1 MLLANNRRVVVDP
14 HKLSF
19 LQAMGITVWES
30 RGSSTIEGA
39 AAQAELT
46 EAPIAQPLEE
56 ADSTIPTPDS
66 PSDADLISLERIVS
80 GCTRCGLHRTR
91 TQTVFGVGAPDARLM
106 IIGEAPG
113 ADEDRLGEPFVGRA
127 GRLLNAML
135 LAVGLKRESVYIAN
149 IIKCRPPKNRDPKP
163 EETAH
168 CAPYLKRQIELVRP
182 KVILA
187 VGRVAAQNLLGT
199 TTAIGRM
206 RGQIHREPA
215 SGTPLLVTYHPAYLL
230 RSPGEKRKSWEDL
243 KRARRML
250 EDPA

>member
-1 MLLANNRRVVVDP
+1 MTNNTRVVVDQR
-14 HKLSF
+14 KLSC
-19 LQAMGITVWES
+19 LNAMGVTVWAARGADRSSHQMAES
-30 RGSSTIEGA
+30 QPNAPSAAHVGPAST
-39 AAQAELT
+39 
-46 EAPIAQPLEE
+46 APGDNTTPVSE
-56 ADSTIPTPDS
+56 AD
-66 PSDADLISLERIVS
+66 LRSLERLVS
-80 GCTRCGLHRTR
+80 GCVRCGLHQTR
-91 TQTVFGVGAPDARLM
+91 TQTVFGVGASDAQLM

-113 ADEDRLGEPFVGRA
+113 ADEDRMGEPFVGRA

-135 LAVGLKRESVYIAN
+135 GAVGLTRESVYIAN

-163 EETAH
+163 EETAS

-199 TTAIGRM
+199 TTAIGRL
-206 RGQIHREPA
+206 RGQAHREPV

-243 KRARRML
+243 KHARRML
-250 EDPA
+250 EDPP

>member
-1 MLLANNRRVVVDP
+1 MENNRRVVLDQR
-14 HKLSF
+14 KLSC
-19 LQAMGITVWES
+19 LNAMGITAWES
-30 RGSSTIEGA
+30 RGAGRSPRPA
-39 AAQAELT
+39 VELPRA
-46 EAPIAQPLEE
+46 APIAANAPSPTGR
-56 ADSTIPTPDS
+56 ADAGAISIA
-66 PSDADLISLERIVS
+66 DADLNTLEQLVS
-80 GCTRCGLHRTR
+80 GCVRCPLHQTR
-91 TQTVFGVGAPDARLM
+91 TQTVFGVGAPDAPLM

-135 LAVGLKRESVYIAN
+135 LAVGLERGAVYIAN

-163 EETAH
+163 EETAS
-168 CAPYLKRQIELVRP
+168 CAPYLKRQIELVQP

-199 TTAIGRM
+199 TTAIGRL
-206 RGQIHREPA
+206 RGQVHREPV
-215 SGTPLLVTYHPAYLL
+215 SGTPVLVTYHPAYLL

-250 EDPA
+250 EDTP